1 MSKLF
6 RHQGAMVPNLLVILG
21 TLSGWP
27 LGIWLMSATDL
38 LANLAGVLLMAQV
51 LVFTAYLIHDCAHHA
66 IFATAKNNDRLGQVM
81 SWINGACLADYARLK
96 EKHLR
101 HHADRLDVVTFDY
114 KAALAKGPAALR
126 HLMVALEWAYVP
138 AVELLLRVMIIA
150 TPFREGTLDAKRR
163 MTRLLGIRLAFWA
176 ALALISL
183 KAVLLYA
190 VAFMIFLHVLRFMD
204 AFQHTYEMVASKSLA
219 PAPVDPRRDRHY
231 EYVNTFSNLVTV
243 RWPLLNLLVLN
254 FSYHNIH
261 HLRPVEP
268 WYKLPALHRTIY
280 GAHDPQVISCRALIA
295 SYHRHR
301 VARVLQGDYGTVA
314 PGGDRAASFKGA
326 VGVSFL
332 TAV

>member
-1 MSKLF
+1 
-6 RHQGAMVPNLLVILG
+6 
-21 TLSGWP
+21 
-27 LGIWLMSATDL
+27 
-38 LANLAGVLLMAQV
+38 
-51 LVFTAYLIHDCAHHA
+51 
-66 IFATAKNNDRLGQVM
+66 M
-81 SWINGACLADYARLK
+81 SWINGACLANYARLK

-114 KAALAKGPAALR
+114 KASLAKGPAAIR

-150 TPFREGTLDAKRR
+150 MPFREGTAAAKRR
-163 MTRLLGIRLAFWA
+163 MALLLGARVAFWIILA
-176 ALALISL
+176 IISVKAL
-183 KAVLLYA
+183 LLYA

-204 AFQHTYEMVASKSLA
+204 AFQHTYQMVASKSLA
-219 PAPVDPRRDRHY
+219 PAPIDPRRDRQY
-231 EYVNTFSNLVTV
+231 EYDNTFSNLVAV

-254 FSYHNIH
+254 FSYHNVH

-268 WYKLPALHRTIY
+268 WYKLPDLHRTVY
-280 GAHDPQVISCRALIA
+280 GADDPQVISCRALLA

-301 VARVLQGDYGTVA
+301 VARVLQGDYGRVA
-314 PGGDRAASFKGA
+314 PSGDRAAGFKGA